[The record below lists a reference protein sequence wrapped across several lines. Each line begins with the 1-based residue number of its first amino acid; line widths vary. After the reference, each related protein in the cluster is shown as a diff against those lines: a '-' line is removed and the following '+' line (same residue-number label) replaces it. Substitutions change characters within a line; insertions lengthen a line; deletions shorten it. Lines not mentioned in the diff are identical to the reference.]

1 MRARHEAAVST
12 YDSNSAVEFGPDRT
26 GEIRRGIDNEVSAQ
40 SDLRV
45 GGEQE
50 ICERK
55 KALGRVNVRRF
66 GEGNKEQPISHSA
79 RRRKGSAGRA
89 ASLVS
94 PSPRFAAP
102 LPRRSPCE
110 GGSSSGTIQ
119 FRRMSPMRNF
129 RTNFAQRRDHY
140 QDLTD
145 KIIAALEAGTAP
157 WRRPWNPDACGGSTT
172 PVNATTGHRYRGV
185 NVFVLGMS
193 PFALASGDPRWCSYR
208 QALARRWQVRR
219 AERAT
224 PVYFYKPIEI
234 ADKSDA
240 SEAETRRI
248 PMLRTFSV
256 FHASQIDGI
265 PAFTPPAAVKTVPE
279 RIEDVEI
286 ILATS
291 GVPVRIGGDRAYYNP
306 ATDHIQMP
314 PYEAFES
321 PAFRASVVLHELGH
335 ATGHPSRLNRDL
347 SGRFGSSA
355 YAREE
360 LRALSGQSAPVL
372 H

>member
-1 MRARHEAAVST
+1 
-12 YDSNSAVEFGPDRT
+12 
-26 GEIRRGIDNEVSAQ
+26 
-40 SDLRV
+40 
-45 GGEQE
+45 
-50 ICERK
+50 
-55 KALGRVNVRRF
+55 
-66 GEGNKEQPISHSA
+66 
-79 RRRKGSAGRA
+79 
-89 ASLVS
+89 
-94 PSPRFAAP
+94 
-102 LPRRSPCE
+102 
-110 GGSSSGTIQ
+110 
-119 FRRMSPMRNF
+119 MSPMRNF